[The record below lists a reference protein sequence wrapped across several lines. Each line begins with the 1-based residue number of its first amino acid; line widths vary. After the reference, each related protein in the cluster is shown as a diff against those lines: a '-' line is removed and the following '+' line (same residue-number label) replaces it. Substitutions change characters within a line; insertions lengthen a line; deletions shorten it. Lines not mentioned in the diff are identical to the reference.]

1 MKRHLLSLALAG
13 LCALPGLAPATGHT
27 DTQPGSRASTRTA
40 DALTDGEV
48 RRVDKDS
55 GKITIRHAAIS
66 NLDMPPMTMVFQVSE
81 PALLDKVKT
90 GDQIRFAAEKPGGVY
105 TVTFVE
111 RK

>member
-1 MKRHLLSLALAG
+1 
-13 LCALPGLAPATGHT
+13 
-27 DTQPGSRASTRTA
+27 
-40 DALTDGEV
+40 
-48 RRVDKDS
+48 
-55 GKITIRHAAIS
+55 
-66 NLDMPPMTMVFQVSE
+66 MPPMTMVFQVSD